1 MPAIPEASRFSKL
14 LNEMHDIYERKN
26 SGYAGQDS
34 FDPFANFRMSEKLGI
49 SAFKGCL
56 VRMSD
61 KFVRICNLTRDETNN
76 KVNESITDTLID
88 LAVYSLIA
96 ICLFEETAELN
107 VPIYKT
113 DEQDIVGR
121 AFKFHYSPE
130 ESQQKPEPLFKAA
143 TPNMQRA
150 FLGESP
156 IATSL
161 AEVGKHLEKASK
173 IYNEPQKEK
182 NVKYPTSIL
191 GKTVRVVDGGTDLGT
206 AEVVGT
212 NSQRVLV
219 KFENNPHILNV
230 SWDSIVM
237 ED

>member
-1 MPAIPEASRFSKL
+1 MPAVPETSRFYEL

-26 SGYAGQDS
+26 SGYVGQDS
-34 FDPFANFRMSEKLGI
+34 LDQFANFRMAENLGI

-76 KVNESITDTLID
+76 KVNESITDTLMD

-96 ICLFEETAELN
+96 ICLFEE
-107 VPIYKT
+107 
-113 DEQDIVGR
+113 
-121 AFKFHYSPE
+121 
-130 ESQQKPEPLFKAA
+130 
-143 TPNMQRA
+143 
-150 FLGESP
+150 
-156 IATSL
+156 
-161 AEVGKHLEKASK
+161 KASE
-173 IYNEPQKEK
+173 IYNESQKK

-191 GKTVRVVDGGTDLGT
+191 GKTVRIVDGGTDLGT
-206 AEVVGT
+206 AEVVAT

-219 KFENNPHILNV
+219 KFKDSENKFNV

>member
-1 MPAIPEASRFSKL
+1 MSAVPETSRFSEL

-26 SGYAGQDS
+26 SGYAGQDYL
-34 FDPFANFRMSEKLGI
+34 DPFANFRMAENLGI

-76 KVNESITDTLID
+76 KVNETITDTLMD

-107 VPIYKT
+107 I
-113 DEQDIVGR
+113 
-121 AFKFHYSPE
+121 
-130 ESQQKPEPLFKAA
+130 QQIEASF
-143 TPNMQRA
+143 
-150 FLGESP
+150 
-156 IATSL
+156 
-161 AEVGKHLEKASK
+161 AEVGKHLEKSSK
-173 IYNEPQKEK
+173 IYNESQKEK
-182 NVKYPTSIL
+182 NVKYPASIL

-206 AEVVGT
+206 AEVVAT
-212 NSQRVLV
+212 NSQRVIV
-219 KFENNPHILNV
+219 KFEDNPHKLNV

>member
-1 MPAIPEASRFSKL
+1 MPTLPETSRFSEL

-96 ICLFEETAELN
+96 ICLFEE
-107 VPIYKT
+107 KT
-113 DEQDIVGR
+113 
-121 AFKFHYSPE
+121 
-130 ESQQKPEPLFKAA
+130 
-143 TPNMQRA
+143 
-150 FLGESP
+150 
-156 IATSL
+156 
-161 AEVGKHLEKASK
+161 SK

-191 GKTVRVVDGGTDLGT
+191 GKTVRIVDGGTDLGT
-206 AEVVGT
+206 AEVVAT

-219 KFENNPHILNV
+219 KFKDSENKFNV